1 MKKSV
6 KKYTLTALSGI
17 MLATTVLPAF
27 AENYSYDSY
36 NSNSDYSYQQPSQNQ
51 NYNQYQ
57 YQNYQQNY
65 PQQNSYSA
73 QQKNYSAPVYTQP
86 QPLSQ
91 NYGNMIPVQNNYSLP
106 PLQGRV
112 VSVPPGTMIPGA
124 VANRTLSSKNL
135 RTGDS
140 ISVNLSSPFYYAGAM
155 VLPAGS
161 NILGTVV
168 MAEPAGRAGK
178 NGQLMI
184 VFNQAITPSGQRMGL
199 TGKMATDDGSG
210 VLKGGTAMDRTKE
223 IVKDTAVG
231 AGAGALFGLIGSAI
245 SGGKAGKGAALGTAI
260 GGGAGAVKT
269 VIDKGKDVVIEV
281 GERLDIILDS
291 ELRTGGEQASPPAPS
306 SYNPDYN
313 YGY

>member
-1 MKKSV
+1 MKQSL
-6 KKYTLTALSGI
+6 KKITVTTMSGLL
-17 MLATTVLPAF
+17 LATTVLPVF
-27 AENYSYDSY
+27 AQDYSYDSY
-36 NSNSDYSYQQPSQNQ
+36 DSGYDYSYQQTNQTQNT
-51 NYNQYQ
+51 NQYQ
-57 YQNYQQNY
+57 YQNQNYQQQSY
-65 PQQNSYSA
+65 PQQNNYPAPAYNRPQQPPQSY
-73 QQKNYSAPVYTQP
+73 NTV
-86 QPLSQ
+86 
-91 NYGNMIPVQNNYSLP
+91 PVQNNYNLP

-124 VANRTLSSKNL
+124 IVNRTISSKNL

-140 ISVNLSSPFYYAGAM
+140 ISVNMSQPFYYAGSL

-184 VFNQAITPSGQRMGL
+184 VFNQAITPSGQRMGM
-199 TGKMATDDGSG
+199 TGKLATEDGSG

-223 IVKDTAVG
+223 VVKDTAVG
-231 AGAGALFGLIGSAI
+231 AGVGALLGTIFGAI
-245 SGGKAGKGAALGTAI
+245 SGGSAGKGAAIGTAI
-260 GGGAGAVKT
+260 GGGSGVAKT

-281 GERLDIILDS
+281 GQQLDIILDS
-291 ELRTGGEQASPPAPS
+291 ELRTGGEENSSPVPS
-306 SYNPDYN
+306 NFNTDYN